1 MSEPG
6 ASCDRNRFK
15 RVRLLRPIV
24 TVLLAVVAILSSP
37 LAAQTAKS
45 TDLQFHKFQPKVAP
59 EQAVSG
65 MPSKGTPVDG
75 ISETAAQQMQAL
87 QQEKATRTP
96 AQQKI
101 DSNVLY
107 TIRMLAGQSAA
118 PGVPYLYTG
127 VDLDASD
134 NIVVDMVA
142 NVTDALLQQI
152 AGVGGLVLYSNP
164 GLRSIRATLPAQQIE
179 QIAALPDVTFI
190 SPKQGS
196 LTRSGETAGFM
207 SPLPSWYGAPNFT
220 QRAAHVRK
228 QLAAVLNEAGTSVI
242 GQGSVET
249 EGDFTHGTV
258 GARGVYGV
266 DGTGLKIGVLS
277 DGVTSRAL
285 SQATGDL
292 PPNCGTPPCLTV
304 LTGQAGAGNE
314 GTAMMEIIHDMAPG
328 ASLYFATAD
337 NSITSFAANIR
348 ALRAAGCSIIVDDV
362 FYFVES
368 PFQDGQAAAVVSTSQ
383 SGVVT

>member
-142 NVTDALLQQI
+142 IVTDALLQQI
-152 AGVGGLVLYSNP
+152 AGVGRTGA
-164 GLRSIRATLPAQQIE
+164 IQQ
-179 QIAALPDVTFI
+179 
-190 SPKQGS
+190 
-196 LTRSGETAGFM
+196 
-207 SPLPSWYGAPNFT
+207 SWFT
-220 QRAAHVRK
+220 QHSGDASSAADRTDCRFAGRDLHLAQARFPDQKRGSSWVHEP
-228 QLAAVLNEAGTSVI
+228 AAVLVW
-242 GQGSVET
+242 
-249 EGDFTHGTV
+249 
-258 GARGVYGV
+258 
-266 DGTGLKIGVLS
+266 
-277 DGVTSRAL
+277 
-285 SQATGDL
+285 
-292 PPNCGTPPCLTV
+292 
-304 LTGQAGAGNE
+304 
-314 GTAMMEIIHDMAPG
+314 
-328 ASLYFATAD
+328 
-337 NSITSFAANIR
+337 
-348 ALRAAGCSIIVDDV
+348 
-362 FYFVES
+362 S
-368 PFQDGQAAAVVSTSQ
+368 PKL
-383 SGVVT
+383 